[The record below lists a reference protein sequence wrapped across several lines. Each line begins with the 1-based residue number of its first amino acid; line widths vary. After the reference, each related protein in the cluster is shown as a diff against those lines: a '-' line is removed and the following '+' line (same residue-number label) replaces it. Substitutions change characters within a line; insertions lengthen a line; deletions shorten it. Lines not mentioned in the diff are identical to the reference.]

1 MKVTNHHGLPPIVV
15 KALTQD
21 DYTKGKSNR
30 SMTQLIDSPR
40 VGVLFKE
47 HEAEVE
53 KDVTDFLWSRFG
65 TAMHNVFENAV
76 EGTESLITE
85 ERLYTESLGWTIS
98 GAIDLQE
105 ITPNGR
111 IISDYK
117 VTSAWSVIFGKK
129 EWHNQLNA
137 YAWLVRKATGDSVKQ
152 LRIICIIRDWQRR
165 RSYEDPSYPQS
176 PIEVIPIGLW
186 SDRDQDQYMEG
197 RIKLHQNAE
206 FDRLTGSEL
215 PHCSDAERW
224 KKEDTFAVIKK
235 GRKRAV
241 RVLDSMKDAEL
252 FLNNLEDAKQHSI
265 DTRKGEATRCVQ
277 DWCSVARWCDQYQ
290 KASDVMENNQ

>member
-1 MKVTNHHGLPPIVV
+1 MIVTNHHSLPPIVV
-15 KALTQD
+15 QALTQD
-21 DYTKGKSNR
+21 TYSKGKSNR

-40 VGVLFKE
+40 VGVLYKE
-47 HEAEVE
+47 HEADVE

-65 TAMHNVFENAV
+65 TAMHNVFEDAV
-76 EGTESLITE
+76 ECTDNLITE
-85 ERLYTESLGWTIS
+85 ERLYTEALGWTIS

-105 ITPNGR
+105 ITSSGR
-111 IISDYK
+111 VISDYK
-117 VTSAWSVIFGKK
+117 VTSAWSVIYGKK

-137 YAWLVRKATGDSVKQ
+137 YAWLVRKATGDTVKQ

-224 KKEDTFAVIKK
+224 KKDDTFAVIKK

-241 RVLDSMKDAEL
+241 RVLDSLEDAEL
-252 FLNNLEDAKQHSI
+252 FLNNLDDLKQHSI
-265 DTRKGEATRCVQ
+265 FARKGEATRCVQ
-277 DWCSVARWCDQYQ
+277 DWCNVARWCDQYQ
-290 KASDVMENNQ
+290 GEINDRQ

>member
-241 RVLDSMKDAEL
+241 RVLDSLKDAEL

-277 DWCSVARWCDQYQ
+277 DWCSVARWGDQYQ